1 MAVDPVFQKW
11 LCLCLAKLCEDFEE
25 ASARAVKKN
34 SHYTI
39 SRFLSSPDP
48 EVSASS
54 LAIHEES
61 FIVVRLKFTTSS
73 DFKLSIRHA
82 GPRLRT

>member
-34 SHYTI
+34 LHYTI

-48 EVSASS
+48 EVSTSYPTVDG
-54 LAIHEES
+54 ES
-61 FIVVRLKFTTSS
+61 YVIKN
-73 DFKLSIRHA
+73 
-82 GPRLRT
+82 